1 MSTVGAVVVGQLAR
15 DLVVLVDSM
24 PETGV
29 AADASGRQEM
39 LGGKG
44 ANQAVALV
52 QLGVAA
58 ALVAVAGDDDVG
70 AELLVQADRDGV
82 DVSTVVRRSGA
93 PTGLIVELLDS
104 GGHWRY
110 LQHLPEEVL
119 LTEADVNAA
128 SAVVRS
134 ADAVLVQ
141 LQQPSDA
148 ALTAARLGREAD
160 RLVVLDGV
168 PPADRRAELL
178 AAADVVCTDERETPP
193 ADRRAELLAAA
204 DVVCTDERETALLTG
219 VRTDEVRRV
228 GDAAVDLLLQGPSLL
243 ALGVRDGN
251 LFVWNGPQ
259 WGEGAVLVPWPD
271 ERVVDTTG
279 AGDAFTAGLTAALM
293 RGDSPDTAAA
303 YATAAAA
310 ATVGHPGGRPN
321 LSDADVS
328 RRAAHINVRPD
339 QAPGRR

>member
-24 PETGV
+24 PEAGV
-29 AADASGRQEM
+29 ATDASDRRET

-70 AELLVQADRDGV
+70 ADLLVQADRDGI
-82 DVSTVVRRSGA
+82 DVSTVVRRSGT
-93 PTGLIVELLDS
+93 PTGLIVEMLDS
-104 GGHWRY
+104 SGHWQY

-141 LQQPSDA
+141 LQQPSAA
-148 ALTAARLGREAD
+148 ALMAARLGRDAD

-168 PPADRRAELL
+168 PPDDRRAELL
-178 AAADVVCTDERETPP
+178 AAADVVR
-193 ADRRAELLAAA
+193 
-204 DVVCTDERETALLTG
+204 TDERETALLTG
-219 VRTDEVRRV
+219 LPTDDVRRV
-228 GDAAVDLLLQGPSLL
+228 SDEARDLLLQGPSLL
-243 ALGVRDGN
+243 ALGVRDGD
-251 LFVWNGPQ
+251 LFVWSGPQ
-259 WGEGAVLVPWPD
+259 WGEGAVLVPLTD

-293 RGDSPDTAAA
+293 RGDSPSSAAA
-303 YATAAAA
+303 YAAAAAA
-310 ATVGHPGGRPN
+310 ATVGHAGGRPN
-321 LSDADVS
+321 LSDADIA
-328 RRAAHINVRPD
+328 RRASRIDVRSER
-339 QAPGRR
+339 APGRSR

>member
-24 PETGV
+24 PEAGI
-29 AADASGRQEM
+29 AIDASERREM

-70 AELLVQADRDGV
+70 ADLLVQADRDGV
-82 DVSTVVRRSGA
+82 DVSTVVRRSGTS
-93 PTGLIVELLDS
+93 TGLIVEMLDS

-110 LQHLPEEVL
+110 VQHLPEEVL

-128 SAVVRS
+128 SAVLRS

-141 LQQPSDA
+141 LQQPSEASLA
-148 ALTAARLGREAD
+148 AAKLGREAD

-178 AAADVVCTDERETPP
+178 AAADVVH
-193 ADRRAELLAAA
+193 
-204 DVVCTDERETALLTG
+204 TDERETALLTG
-219 VRTDEVRRV
+219 VPTDDLRRV
-228 GDAAVDLLLQGPSLL
+228 GDEAMDLLLQGPSLM
-243 ALGVRDGN
+243 ALGVRDGT

-259 WGEGAVLVPWPD
+259 WGEGAVMVPSTD
-271 ERVVDTTG
+271 DRIVDTTG

-293 RGDSPDTAAA
+293 RGDSPHTAAA
-303 YATAAAA
+303 YAAAAAA

-321 LSDADVS
+321 LSDADVAH
-328 RRAAHINVRPD
+328 RAARINVRPD
-339 QAPGRR
+339 GSSARRR